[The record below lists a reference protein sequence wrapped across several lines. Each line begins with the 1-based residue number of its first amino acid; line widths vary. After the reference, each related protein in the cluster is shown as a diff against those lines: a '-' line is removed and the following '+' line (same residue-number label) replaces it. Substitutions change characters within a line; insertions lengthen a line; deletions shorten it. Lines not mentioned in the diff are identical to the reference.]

1 MAVPRSFVRLLV
13 AAVCVLVLGGCG
25 DPADE
30 AGAGPGGSNDADVA
44 FATDMIPHH
53 REAVWMS
60 DLAEENANDPRVL
73 RLAKEIK
80 YALQPEID
88 TMSGWLEE
96 WGQPVPPTDA
106 TADPDPGPPSEQQLA
121 QLEHAYGLAFD
132 RLWLRLML
140 AHHQDAVAMAQTE
153 VDEGEDGATKALAE
167 DIVWAQ
173 RDEIERMRRLL
184 AGELHEGGGGVG
196 W

>member
-1 MAVPRSFVRLLV
+1 MADPRSLVRLL
-13 AAVCVLVLGGCG
+13 AAVACTLVLAGCG

-44 FATDMIPHH
+44 FATAMIPHH
-53 REAVWMS
+53 EQAVWMA
-60 DLAEENANDPRVL
+60 DLAEQQANDARVL

-80 YALQPEID
+80 YAMQPEID
-88 TMSGWLEE
+88 TMGGWLTE
-96 WGQPVPPTDA
+96 WGEPVPSA
-106 TADPDPGPPSEQQLA
+106 GESADPDPGLPSEQQLTK
-121 QLEHAYGLAFD
+121 LEEARGLAFD
-132 RLWLRLML
+132 RLWLRLMV
-140 AHHQDAVAMAQTE
+140 AHHQDAVAMAETE

-184 AGELHEGGGGVG
+184 ASELQEGGGGIG